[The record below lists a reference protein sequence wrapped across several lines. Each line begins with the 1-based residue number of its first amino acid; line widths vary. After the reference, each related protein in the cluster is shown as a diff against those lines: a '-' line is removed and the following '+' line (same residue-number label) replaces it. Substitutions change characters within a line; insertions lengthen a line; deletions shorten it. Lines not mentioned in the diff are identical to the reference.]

1 MKEKSDKV
9 FLLHILESIE
19 AIKEFS
25 KDLTLEEF
33 STNRM
38 INNAIIRE
46 LEIMGEAAKN
56 ISEDLK
62 SENKDVDWRGIVG
75 TRDKLIHY
83 YFGIK
88 TDLIFQI
95 IMKDIP
101 VLENQILKIN
111 QGLK

>member
-62 SENKDVDWRGIVG
+62 RENEDVDWRGIVG

-101 VLENQILKIN
+101 VLESQMLKIN
-111 QGLK
+111 QGLR